1 MPFSIIKFAVT
12 EILVKWLNVIHSH
25 KPKKKI
31 RKCSVC
37 LNIVNEFTSDRV
49 LLQRSSPNIE

>member
-25 KPKKKI
+25 KPKKE
-31 RKCSVC
+31 
-37 LNIVNEFTSDRV
+37 NEEMFSMPEH
-49 LLQRSSPNIE
+49 SK